1 MPAVIFCINLPISFA
16 INTFAPVVYLPL
28 LLKQAIMQTP
38 LEELLTVTFTLFA
51 VIDVVGSVPMLIS
64 IKQKTGGINA
74 WKVTLISGG
83 LMVLFFFIGK
93 PFLNLLGV
101 DIKSFAV
108 AGSIVIFI
116 LGLEMVLG
124 IEFFKPE
131 KGTPS
136 GTVVPIAFPL
146 IAGSG
151 TLTTIMSLKA
161 TFERQDRNE
170 YMILLAITINL
181 IIIYLVLR
189 SLNFI
194 EKALG
199 KAGLLAVRKFF
210 GVILLAI
217 AVKIFATN
225 AHGLIK

>member
-1 MPAVIFCINLPISFA
+1 MNFDFQE
-16 INTFAPVVYLPL
+16 F
-28 LLKQAIMQTP
+28 
-38 LEELLTVTFTLFA
+38 LTLTFTLFA
-51 VIDVVGSVPMLIS
+51 VIDVVGAVPMLIS
-64 IKQKTGGINA
+64 IKQKMGGLNA
-74 WKVTLISGG
+74 WKVTLISGV

-131 KGTPS
+131 KGAAS
-136 GTVVPIAFPL
+136 GTIVPIAFPL

-161 TFERQDRNE
+161 TFERADKNE
-170 YMILLAITINL
+170 YMILLAILLNL
-181 IIIYLVLR
+181 IVIYLVLR
-189 SLNFI
+189 SLNLI
-194 EKALG
+194 ERVLG

-210 GVILLAI
+210 GVVLLAI
-217 AVKIFATN
+217 AVKVFATN
-225 AHGLIK
+225 ASGLIK

>member
-1 MPAVIFCINLPISFA
+1 
-16 INTFAPVVYLPL
+16 
-28 LLKQAIMQTP
+28 MQFQFQ
-38 LEELLTVTFTLFA
+38 EFLTLTFTLFA
-51 VIDVVGSVPMLIS
+51 VIDIVGSVPMLIS
-64 IKQKTGGINA
+64 MKEKMGGINV
-74 WKVTLISGG
+74 WKVTIISGA

-93 PFLNLLGV
+93 PFLNILGV

-124 IEFFKPE
+124 IEFFKSE
-131 KGTPS
+131 KGAPS

-161 TFERQDRNE
+161 TFERADKNE
-170 YMILLAITINL
+170 YMILLAILINL
-181 IIIYLVLR
+181 VVIYLVLR
-189 SLNFI
+189 SLNLI

-199 KAGLLAVRKFF
+199 KAGL
-210 GVILLAI
+210 ILLLRCYAKYPATLYI
-217 AVKIFATN
+217 KKSLSLMPKLLAKKRCIFPFMFSAF
-225 AHGLIK
+225 ALV

>member
-1 MPAVIFCINLPISFA
+1 MKFDIQEF
-16 INTFAPVVYLPL
+16 
-28 LLKQAIMQTP
+28 
-38 LEELLTVTFTLFA
+38 LTLTFTLFA
-51 VIDVVGSVPMLIS
+51 VIDVVGAVPMLIS
-64 IKQKTGGINA
+64 IKQKMGGINV
-74 WKVTLISGG
+74 WRVTLISGG

-131 KGTPS
+131 KGAAS
-136 GTVVPIAFPL
+136 STVVPIAFPL

-161 TFERQDRNE
+161 TFEKADKNE
-170 YMILLAITINL
+170 YMILIAILVNL
-181 IIIYLVLR
+181 IVIYLVLR
-189 SLNFI
+189 SLNVI
-194 EKALG
+194 ERVLG

-210 GVILLAI
+210 GVVLLAI
-217 AVKIFATN
+217 AVKVFATN
-225 AHGLIK
+225 ASGLIK

>member
-1 MPAVIFCINLPISFA
+1 MHFDLQEFITLS
-16 INTFAPVVYLPL
+16 
-28 LLKQAIMQTP
+28 
-38 LEELLTVTFTLFA
+38 FTLFA
-51 VIDVVGSVPMLIS
+51 VIDIVGSVPMLIS
-64 IKQKTGGINA
+64 LKQKLGDITA
-74 WKVTLISGG
+74 WKVTIISGA
-83 LMVLFFFIGK
+83 LMILFFFLGK
-93 PFLNLLGV
+93 PFLDVLGV

-124 IEFFKPE
+124 IEFFKPDQ
-131 KGTPS
+131 GAPS
-136 GTVVPIAFPL
+136 GTLVPIAFPL

-161 TFERQDRNE
+161 TFESRDKNE
-170 YMILLAITINL
+170 YMILLAILVNL
-181 IIIYLVLR
+181 VVIYLVLR
-189 SLNFI
+189 SLNLI

-217 AVKIFATN
+217 AVKVFATN
-225 AHGLIK
+225 ASGMLK